1 MKTIQFWVIMVML
14 GVSAGLEQARGDVDK
29 VPPSEALSGFPTQ
42 LDAYDSTEIPISD
55 DALAVMGKGFF
66 LDRMYVR
73 SPALAAQARAGETF
87 GPVELFIGYFPT
99 QRTGQTIHSPQ
110 HCLPGAGWIF
120 DSSGTVALNPVNGRE
135 NVVGD
140 YLISNGNAK
149 SEVLYWYRSHGRTVA
164 NDWTAKLYT
173 LSDSILYS
181 RTDAALIRIVTPVFP
196 NEGRASAQA
205 RAIGFANRITPLL
218 PAYIPD

>member
-1 MKTIQFWVIMVML
+1 MKSAHFWVVALML
-14 GVSAGLEQARGDVDK
+14 GSAAGLENARGDVDR
-29 VPPSEALSGFPTQ
+29 VPPSQPLAEFPKQLGAYGSEDIPLSDET
-42 LDAYDSTEIPISD
+42 LE
-55 DALAVMGKGFF
+55 VMGKGVF
-66 LDRMYVR
+66 LDRMYMR
-73 SPALAAQARAGETF
+73 PAGVPLEQATADAT
-87 GPVELFIGYFPT
+87 GPVSLFIGYFPT

-120 DSSGTVALNPVNGRE
+120 ESSSVVELPPVNGHKNE
-135 NVVGD
+135 VGD

-164 NDWTAKLYT
+164 NDWAAKLYT

-181 RTDAALIRIVTPVFP
+181 RTDAALIRIVTPLQSG
-196 NEGRASAQA
+196 ESRAVARD
-205 RAIGFANRITPLL
+205 RAIAFANRITPLL